1 MSRSRHAK
9 PGSNHNTRD
18 LVGRGGNWQ
27 PKTSY
32 YKRFLR
38 KKLRNQLKKSLLWL
52 KNNIYSMQFIIN
64 KAIDDEKF
72 NS

>member
-18 LVGRGGNWQ
+18 LVGRGADWQ

-38 KKLRNQLKKSLLWL
+38 RKARAHFHDCLQWIRN
-52 KNNIYSMQFIIN
+52 NCYSTKFIIWRSED
-64 KAIDDEKF
+64 IET
-72 NS
+72 